1 MAPVLGLGQQRARVR
16 DADEGRLPD
25 LRPLAGRWQQVLDQG
40 AEDEPAPAE
49 RDRVDLQRPDFFD
62 RYRRIVAESGTAP
75 EDIKLEITEGVL
87 MKDPEQAASTLKACR
102 ALVSEGMRVNVT
114 LCFSVSQAL
123 LAAKAGASYISPF
136 VGRIDDISGEG
147 MQLIHQIRQVY
158 DNYGFTTEILAASI
172 RHPVHVVESM
182 MMGADCCTLPP
193 SVLWQLTKH
202 PLTDRGLESFLK
214 DWETLGAR
222 I

>member
-1 MAPVLGLGQQRARVR
+1 VGVDKDTMIA
-16 DADEGRLPD
+16 EGRKLAAIHENAVVKV
-25 LRPLAGRWQQVLDQG
+25 PLTEAG
-40 AEDEPAPAE
+40 
-49 RDRVDLQRPDFFD
+49 
-62 RYRRIVAESGTAP
+62 
-75 EDIKLEITEGVL
+75 
-87 MKDPEQAASTLKACR
+87 LKACR

-123 LAAKAGASYISPF
+123 LAAKAGASYVSPF
-136 VGRIDDISGEG
+136 VGRIDDVSGEG

-158 DNYGFTTEILAASI
+158 DNYDFGTEILAASL

-202 PLTDRGLESFLK
+202 PLTDRGLEAFLK